1 MARREH
7 DPVLRRRAIDLL
19 ESGKAVREVAEELK
33 VSGQSIYTWR
43 RQYRVDS
50 GQEPGLTT
58 TEANELNAARR
69 RIKDL
74 EAELAI
80 HEMATGLLKGTTT
93 QKASE
98 WPLQ

>member
-1 MARREH
+1 M
-7 DPVLRRRAIDLL
+7 L
-19 ESGKAVREVAEELK
+19 ESGKAVREIAGEFG

-50 GQEPGLTT
+50 GQEPGLIS

-69 RIKDL
+69 WIKDL

-80 HEMATGLLKGTTT
+80 HEMATELLKGTTT
-93 QKASE
+93 PKAGGGRRSDDY
-98 WPLQ
+98 PRAFNSTVLSNA

>member
-1 MARREH
+1 MGRQGH
-7 DPVLRRRAIDLL
+7 DPVLRRRRIDLL
-19 ESGKAVREVAEELK
+19 KSGKPVRDVAEELR

-58 TEANELNAARR
+58 TEVNELNAARR
-69 RIKDL
+69 RIKHL

-80 HEMATGLLKGTTT
+80 HELATELLKGSTGSIAGRRPS
-93 QKASE
+93 Q
-98 WPLQ
+98 